1 MEILEYEPVNIL
13 MNTNHSL
20 HRIMSIILTTIVC
33 LIITAN
39 D

>member
-1 MEILEYEPVNIL
+1 MEMLEYEPVNIL

-20 HRIMSIILTTIVC
+20 HWIMSTILPTIVC
-33 LIITAN
+33 LIIITN